1 MQYCQPDRPVQSIP
15 YTHGPAFCPRNP
27 LTGYTSA
34 VYHRATH
41 AVASQSVTP
50 SGATTKS
57 HAQIQCSNLHQSLA
71 STFIPTNSRL
81 AIHKTHRVL
90 QRIVERLIKKQRSK
104 AE

>member
-1 MQYCQPDRPVQSIP
+1 MKNQ
-15 YTHGPAFCPRNP
+15 
-27 LTGYTSA
+27 TS
-34 VYHRATH
+34 
-41 AVASQSVTP
+41 SEMN
-50 SGATTKS
+50 
-57 HAQIQCSNLHQSLA
+57 QISSRRLIANLHQSLA